1 MNRQIEN
8 MLQYARENNKPVEA
22 IRQALQTIENE
33 AFAKKLIK
41 RKGKSQMTVRE
52 QKELKDTPL
61 PECPECLR
69 PTDQEELD
77 MFGGVCENCRYTDD
91 E

>member
-1 MNRQIEN
+1 LWGVLTSDPE
-8 MLQYARENNKPVEA
+8 PVGMKVQKE
-22 IRQALQTIENE
+22 
-33 AFAKKLIK
+33 KK
-41 RKGKSQMTVRE
+41 QMTVRE
-52 QKELKDTPL
+52 QKKLNDKPL